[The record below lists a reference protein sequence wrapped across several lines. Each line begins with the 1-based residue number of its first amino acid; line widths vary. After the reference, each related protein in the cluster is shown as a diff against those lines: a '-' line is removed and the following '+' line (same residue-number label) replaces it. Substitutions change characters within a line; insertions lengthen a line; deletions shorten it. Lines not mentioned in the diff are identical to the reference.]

1 MMHLKSTLALKLPV
15 VCCRNLQAA
24 RDLEDAE
31 VRSVKGGRFGTVF
44 LAPFRQRFLDNLLG
58 ITMMQ
63 WVVMGG
69 LDN

>member
-1 MMHLKSTLALKLPV
+1 
-15 VCCRNLQAA
+15 
-24 RDLEDAE
+24 
-31 VRSVKGGRFGTVF
+31 VKGGRFGTVF